1 MLSKLIIQNFAIIDQ
16 LEIEFHQDLSIITG
30 ETGAGKSIIL
40 GALGLLLGNRADVK
54 SLKKTDQ
61 KCVIE
66 GHFKLSDLDL
76 KDFFDEHS
84 LDYDVDGILRREI
97 NTEGKSRAFIN
108 DTPVNLST
116 LKTLGEKLVDIHSQ
130 HETITLNNKHFQLSV
145 VDSVCNHKNLL
156 KEYLKGFKTFQEQ
169 KNTLQQLISTSE
181 KSKAEFDYL
190 QFQFDELNSA
200 SLKESEEKELEIEQQ
215 QLTHA
220 EEIKTALNN
229 ITQILAESDQAVSSQ
244 LKNSVNLLG
253 NIEKYNPRITELKT
267 RLSTSL
273 IEIKDIVSEL
283 EEEAMQTSLDPNRLS
298 IIEERLNLIY
308 KLQQK
313 HRLKNSVELLELKNQ
328 IEQKISAYAGID
340 NQIAQL
346 KSAIEKNEV
355 ALNKI
360 AKELSNNRKNGIQ
373 SLSKKINELLID
385 VGMPNAIFEVSHEI
399 ESSLSE
405 SGFDKITFL
414 FSANKGFSPSELS
427 KVASGGELSRLMLCI
442 KSIIAQNE
450 KLATIIFDE
459 IDTGISG
466 EVANKV
472 GSILQS
478 LTKNMQVISIT
489 HLPQIA
495 GLGDAHYFVYK
506 DLKKDKTYTNIRIL
520 SMEERVVE
528 IAKML
533 SGDNPSEIAME
544 TAKELIKS
552 KKH

>member
-66 GHFKLSDLDL
+66 GHFILSDLDL
-76 KDFFDEHS
+76 KDFFVEHS
-84 LDYDVDGILRREI
+84 LDYDVNGILRREI

-200 SLKESEEKELEIEQQ
+200 SLKASEEKELEIEQQ

-244 LKNSVNLLG
+244 LKISVNLLG
-253 NIEKYNPRITELKT
+253 NIEKYNPRITELKS

-313 HRLKNSVELLELKNQ
+313 HRLKSSEELLELKNQ

-340 NQIAQL
+340 DQIAQL
-346 KSAIEKNEV
+346 KSAIEKNEI
-355 ALNKI
+355 ALNKV
-360 AKELSNNRKNGIQ
+360 AKELSNNRTNGIQ

-385 VGMPNAIFEVSHEI
+385 VGMPNAIFEVSHQI
-399 ESSLSE
+399 ESNLSE

-450 KLATIIFDE
+450 RLATIIFDE

-520 SMEERVVE
+520 SMEERILE

>member
-156 KEYLKGFKTFQEQ
+156 KEFLKGFKTFQEQ
-169 KNTLQQLISTSE
+169 KNTLQHLITTSE

-220 EEIKTALNN
+220 EEIKIALNN

-273 IEIKDIVSEL
+273 IEIKDIVSEW

-313 HRLKNSVELLELKNQ
+313 HRLKSSVELLELKNQ

-340 NQIAQL
+340 DQIAQL

>member
-66 GHFKLSDLDL
+66 GHFILSDLDL

-84 LDYDVDGILRREI
+84 LDYDVNGILRREI

-200 SLKESEEKELEIEQQ
+200 SLKASEEKELEIEQQ

-244 LKNSVNLLG
+244 LKISVNLLG
-253 NIEKYNPRITELKT
+253 NIEKYNPRITELKS

-313 HRLKNSVELLELKNQ
+313 HRLKSSEELLELKNQ

-340 NQIAQL
+340 DQIAQL
-346 KSAIEKNEV
+346 KSAIEKNEI
-355 ALNKI
+355 ALNKV
-360 AKELSNNRKNGIQ
+360 AKELSNNRTNGIQ

-385 VGMPNAIFEVSHEI
+385 VGMPNAIFEVSHQI
-399 ESSLSE
+399 ESNLSE

-520 SMEERVVE
+520 SMEERILE

>member
-66 GHFKLSDLDL
+66 GHFILSDLDL

-84 LDYDVDGILRREI
+84 LDYDVNGILRREI

-200 SLKESEEKELEIEQQ
+200 SLKASEEKELEIEQQ

-244 LKNSVNLLG
+244 LKISVNLLG
-253 NIEKYNPRITELKT
+253 NIEKYNPRITELKS

-313 HRLKNSVELLELKNQ
+313 HRLKSSEELLELKNQ

-340 NQIAQL
+340 DQIAQL
-346 KSAIEKNEV
+346 KSAIEKNEI
-355 ALNKI
+355 ALNKV
-360 AKELSNNRKNGIQ
+360 AKELSNNRTNGIQ

-385 VGMPNAIFEVSHEI
+385 VGMPNAIFEVSHQI
-399 ESSLSE
+399 ESNLSE

-450 KLATIIFDE
+450 RLATIIFDE

-520 SMEERVVE
+520 SMEERILE

>member
-84 LDYDVDGILRREI
+84 LDYDVNGILRREI

-156 KEYLKGFKTFQEQ
+156 KEFLKGFKIFQEQ
-169 KNTLQQLISTSE
+169 KNTLQHLITTSE

-220 EEIKTALNN
+220 EEIKIALNN

-313 HRLKNSVELLELKNQ
+313 HRLKSSVELLELKNQ

-340 NQIAQL
+340 DQIAQL

>member
-84 LDYDVDGILRREI
+84 LDYDVEGILRREI

-156 KEYLKGFKTFQEQ
+156 KEFLKGFKTFQEQ
-169 KNTLQQLISTSE
+169 KNTLQHLITTSE

-340 NQIAQL
+340 DQIAQL

>member
-16 LEIEFHQDLSIITG
+16 LEITFHEDLSIITG

-40 GALGLLLGNRADVK
+40 GALGLLLGNRADAK
-54 SLKKTDQ
+54 SLKQSDQ
-61 KCVIE
+61 KCIIE
-66 GHFKLSDLDL
+66 GHFILSELHL
-76 KDFFDEHS
+76 KSFFELHE
-84 LDYDVDGILRREI
+84 LDYDSHCILRREI

-145 VDSVCNHKNLL
+145 VDSVCMHKAILL
-156 KEYLKGFKTFQEQ
+156 QYHKDFRVFQDQ
-169 KNTLQQLISTSE
+169 KNTLATLIANSE
-181 KSKAEFDYL
+181 KGKAEFDYL
-190 QFQFDELNSA
+190 QFQFEELEQA
-200 SLKESEEKELEIEQQ
+200 GLKASEEATLEVEQK

-220 EEIKTALNN
+220 EEIKTALD
-229 ITQILAESDQAVSSQ
+229 QVSQMLAETDPAVIIQ
-244 LKNSVNLLG
+244 LKSSIQLL
-253 NIEKYNPRITELKT
+253 NTIEKYSDAVSGLKDRI
-267 RLSTSL
+267 SASL
-273 IEIKDIVSEL
+273 IEIKDIAAEL
-283 EEEAMQTSLDPNRLS
+283 ADLAMQTSLDPSRLTS
-298 IIEERLNLIY
+298 IEDRLNLIY

-313 HRLKNSVELLELKNQ
+313 HRLNSSEELIDLQMQ
-328 IEQKISAYAGID
+328 IEQKMLAFAGID
-340 NQIAQL
+340 DQIESL
-346 KSAIEKNEV
+346 TLTIEKNEI
-355 ALNKI
+355 ALKKI
-360 AKELSNNRKNGIQ
+360 ATTLSENRVKGNA
-373 SLSKKINELLID
+373 LLIQQINSLLVD
-385 VGMPNAIFEVSHEI
+385 VGMPNALFQISHEQTTQ
-399 ESSLSE
+399 LSE
-405 SGFDKITFL
+405 NGFDKITFL

-478 LTKNMQVISIT
+478 LSKNMQVISIT

-506 DLKKDKTYTNIRIL
+506 DHQKDKTYTNIRIL
-520 SMEERVVE
+520 SMEERVLE

-533 SGDNPSEIAME
+533 SGDNPSEIAMG
-544 TAKELIKS
+544 TAKELIKT
-552 KKH
+552 KK

>member
-253 NIEKYNPRITELKT
+253 NIEKFNPRITELKT

-340 NQIAQL
+340 DQIAQL

>member
-84 LDYDVDGILRREI
+84 LDYDVDSILRREI

-156 KEYLKGFKTFQEQ
+156 KEFLKGFKTFQEQ
-169 KNTLQQLISTSE
+169 KNTLQYLITTSE

-200 SLKESEEKELEIEQQ
+200 SLNESEEKELEIEQQ

-267 RLSTSL
+267 RLTTSL

-313 HRLKNSVELLELKNQ
+313 HRLKSSVELLELKNQ

-340 NQIAQL
+340 DQIAQL

>member
-253 NIEKYNPRITELKT
+253 NIEKFNPRITELKT

-328 IEQKISAYAGID
+328 IEEKISAYAGID

>member
-156 KEYLKGFKTFQEQ
+156 KEFLKGFKTFQEQ
-169 KNTLQQLISTSE
+169 KNTLQHLITTSE

-200 SLKESEEKELEIEQQ
+200 SLKASEEKELEIEQQ

-313 HRLKNSVELLELKNQ
+313 HRLKSSVELLELKNQ

-340 NQIAQL
+340 DQIAQL
-346 KSAIEKNEV
+346 KSAIKKNEV

-373 SLSKKINELLID
+373 YLSKKINELLID

>member
-66 GHFKLSDLDL
+66 GHFILSDLDL

-84 LDYDVDGILRREI
+84 LDYDVNGILRREI

-200 SLKESEEKELEIEQQ
+200 SLKASEEKELEMEQQ

-244 LKNSVNLLG
+244 LKISVNLLG
-253 NIEKYNPRITELKT
+253 NIEKYNPRITELKS

-313 HRLKNSVELLELKNQ
+313 HRLKSSEELLELKNQ

-340 NQIAQL
+340 DQIAQL
-346 KSAIEKNEV
+346 KSAIEKNEI
-355 ALNKI
+355 ALNKV
-360 AKELSNNRKNGIQ
+360 AKELSNNRTNGIQ

-385 VGMPNAIFEVSHEI
+385 VGMPNAIFEVSHQI
-399 ESSLSE
+399 ESNLSE

-450 KLATIIFDE
+450 RLATIIFDE

-520 SMEERVVE
+520 SMEERILE

>member
-156 KEYLKGFKTFQEQ
+156 KEFLKGFKTFQEQ
-169 KNTLQQLISTSE
+169 KNTLQHLITTSE

-220 EEIKTALNN
+220 EEIKIALNN

-313 HRLKNSVELLELKNQ
+313 HRLKSSVELLELKNQ

-340 NQIAQL
+340 DQIALL

-360 AKELSNNRKNGIQ
+360 ANELSNNRKNGIQ

>member
-66 GHFKLSDLDL
+66 GHFILSDLDL

-84 LDYDVDGILRREI
+84 LDYDVNGILRREI

-169 KNTLQQLISTSE
+169 KNTLQQLITTSE

-200 SLKESEEKELEIEQQ
+200 SLKASEEKELEMEQQ

-244 LKNSVNLLG
+244 LKISVNLLG
-253 NIEKYNPRITELKT
+253 NIEKYNPRITELKS

-313 HRLKNSVELLELKNQ
+313 HRLKSSEELLELKNQ

-340 NQIAQL
+340 DQIAQL
-346 KSAIEKNEV
+346 KSAIEKNEI
-355 ALNKI
+355 ALNKV
-360 AKELSNNRKNGIQ
+360 AKELSNNRTNGIQ

-385 VGMPNAIFEVSHEI
+385 VGMPNAIFEVSHQI
-399 ESSLSE
+399 ESNLSE

-520 SMEERVVE
+520 SMEERILE

>member
-156 KEYLKGFKTFQEQ
+156 KEFLKGFKTFQEQ
-169 KNTLQQLISTSE
+169 KNTLQHLITTSE

-313 HRLKNSVELLELKNQ
+313 HRLKSSVELLELKNQ

-340 NQIAQL
+340 DQIAHL

>member
-84 LDYDVDGILRREI
+84 LDYDVDSILRREI

-108 DTPVNLST
+108 DTPVNLSI

-156 KEYLKGFKTFQEQ
+156 KEFLKGFKTFQEQ
-169 KNTLQQLISTSE
+169 KNTLQHLITTSE

-200 SLKESEEKELEIEQQ
+200 SLKASEEKELEIEQQ

-253 NIEKYNPRITELKT
+253 NIEKYNPRITDLKS

-283 EEEAMQTSLDPNRLS
+283 EEEAMQTSLDPSRLS

-313 HRLKNSVELLELKNQ
+313 HRLKSSEELLELKNQ

-340 NQIAQL
+340 DQIAQL

-385 VGMPNAIFEVSHEI
+385 VGMPNAIFEVSHEV

-472 GSILQS
+472 GSILKS

-533 SGDNPSEIAME
+533 SGDNPSEIALE
-544 TAKELIKS
+544 TAKELIKA

>member
-66 GHFKLSDLDL
+66 GHFILSDLDL

-84 LDYDVDGILRREI
+84 LDYDVNGILRREI

-169 KNTLQQLISTSE
+169 KNTLQQLITTSE

-200 SLKESEEKELEIEQQ
+200 SLKASEEKELEIEQQ

-244 LKNSVNLLG
+244 LKISVNLLG
-253 NIEKYNPRITELKT
+253 NIEKYNPRITELKS

-313 HRLKNSVELLELKNQ
+313 HRLKSSEELLELKNQ

-340 NQIAQL
+340 DQIAQL
-346 KSAIEKNEV
+346 KSAIEKNEI
-355 ALNKI
+355 ALNKV
-360 AKELSNNRKNGIQ
+360 AKELSNNRTNGIQ

-385 VGMPNAIFEVSHEI
+385 VGMPNAIFEVSHQI
-399 ESSLSE
+399 ESNLSE

-520 SMEERVVE
+520 SMEERILE